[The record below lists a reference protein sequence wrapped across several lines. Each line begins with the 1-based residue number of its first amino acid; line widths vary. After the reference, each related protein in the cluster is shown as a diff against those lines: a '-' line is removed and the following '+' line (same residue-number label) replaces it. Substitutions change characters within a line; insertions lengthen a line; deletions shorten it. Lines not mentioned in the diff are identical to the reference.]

1 MFNYVLRRVIL
12 AIPVLW
18 GAATVV
24 FFAIRLIPG
33 DVVLSR
39 MEGQFSSE
47 AQIQA
52 AREELGLDVPS
63 YVQYFRWLGGIAT
76 GDFGNSLSNNRPVLS
91 NIFSTISVSF
101 ELAILALVIGI
112 LIALPLGILAAT
124 YQNTWIDYLARV
136 MSIAGLSVPSF
147 VLATSIILLPALW
160 WGYYPPLGYV
170 SIFQDPIKNLQI
182 MLPAALALGAILAGS
197 TVRMTRAMVLEI
209 MRQDYIRTAQA
220 KGLRD
225 RAIMMRHVL
234 KNALIPVMTLW
245 GTQFANLLGGTIV
258 IELIFSLPGVGRM
271 TLQAIEQR
279 DYTQLQMNVIFFAFV
294 FVTFNLIVDLLYGV
308 LDPRIRYS

>member
-1 MFNYVLRRVIL
+1 MLNYVLRRIIL

-33 DVVLSR
+33 DVVLAR
-39 MEGQFSSE
+39 MEGQFSNE
-47 AQIQA
+47 AQIAA
-52 AREELGLDVPS
+52 ARRELGLDVPA
-63 YVQYFRWLGGIAT
+63 YQQYFRWLGGVVQ
-76 GDFGNSLSNNRPVLS
+76 GDFGESLSNQRSVLGNVLS
-91 NIFSTISVSF
+91 SVSISI
-101 ELAILALVIGI
+101 ELAILALIVGI
-112 LIALPLGILAAT
+112 LIALPLGVLAAT

-136 MSIAGLSVPSF
+136 VSIAGLSIPSF
-147 VLATSIILLPALW
+147 VLATCIILLPALW
-160 WGYYPPLGYV
+160 WSYYPPLGYV
-170 SIFQDPIKNLQI
+170 SIFEDPLKNLQI
-182 MLPAALALGAILAGS
+182 MIPASLALGAILAGS
-197 TVRMTRAMVLEI
+197 TVRMTRAMVLET
-209 MRQDYIRTAQA
+209 MRADYIRTAQA

-225 RAIMMRHVL
+225 RSIMLRHVL
-234 KNALIPVMTLW
+234 KNALIPVVTLW

-294 FVTFNLIVDLLYGV
+294 FVFFNLVVDLVYGL